1 MLNYL
6 ITRYGILIDMINLQN
21 ILGMQAYKMLC
32 KKLEIVNKNVI
43 GYKTYVKQINLY
55 KILIIDGKSY
65 FNVARFANIKI
76 DQIHYINYL
85 KSGIPIPIIHS
96 IKLEIHQHICL
107 NYLMD
112 NVYNLKNIKLG
123 RASCIFVMDTGLG
136 KTFTA
141 AGLIEKIKEKTLIIL
156 PNKSNIDGWYEPF
169 TLYLKN
175 IKVGEYNSTKKCDG
189 DVVIMT
195 IESALSASFIF
206 NKTEISSNDYFKQ
219 FGLVIYDE
227 IHNYPTTTQQEIFW
241 RTNFKYGLGLTA
253 TPDERIDH
261 MDIIYY
267 KHVGPIIN
275 AINIP
280 GFIDNCQKIRWKG
293 RVLLIKFYGS
303 PEYTERIVNSF
314 GWTDVIKMQ
323 QQFKQDPYRN
333 KLILNII
340 NEKIK
345 QNRNIFVFA
354 IHRSFLNEMF
364 KMIVQS
370 FPETDDYYDISDK
383 IIEFMGGAT
392 TNDKEVAKNKAQV
405 ILTTY
410 SFGKESISFKKMD
423 TIILAQP
430 IRNKMRQII
439 GRILRIGG
447 DTTIEREI
455 IDICDVN
462 TTIKSQFTTRKQIYK
477 EKGFPIEETKVDYS
491 TIHLE

>member
-76 DQIHYINYL
+76 YQIPYINYL

-219 FGLVIYDE
+219 FGLV
-227 IHNYPTTTQQEIFW
+227 
-241 RTNFKYGLGLTA
+241 
-253 TPDERIDH
+253 
-261 MDIIYY
+261 
-267 KHVGPIIN
+267 
-275 AINIP
+275 
-280 GFIDNCQKIRWKG
+280 
-293 RVLLIKFYGS
+293 
-303 PEYTERIVNSF
+303 
-314 GWTDVIKMQ
+314 
-323 QQFKQDPYRN
+323 
-333 KLILNII
+333 
-340 NEKIK
+340 
-345 QNRNIFVFA
+345 
-354 IHRSFLNEMF
+354 
-364 KMIVQS
+364 
-370 FPETDDYYDISDK
+370 
-383 IIEFMGGAT
+383 
-392 TNDKEVAKNKAQV
+392 
-405 ILTTY
+405 
-410 SFGKESISFKKMD
+410 
-423 TIILAQP
+423 
-430 IRNKMRQII
+430 
-439 GRILRIGG
+439 
-447 DTTIEREI
+447 
-455 IDICDVN
+455 
-462 TTIKSQFTTRKQIYK
+462 
-477 EKGFPIEETKVDYS
+477 
-491 TIHLE
+491 